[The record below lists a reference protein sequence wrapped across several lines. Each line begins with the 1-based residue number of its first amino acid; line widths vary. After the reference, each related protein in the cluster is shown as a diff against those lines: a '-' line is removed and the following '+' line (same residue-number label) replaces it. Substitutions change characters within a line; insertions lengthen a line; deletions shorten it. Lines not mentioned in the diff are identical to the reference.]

1 MAKNIKAKKMSKLTL
16 VSTGAGGS
24 RYLTQEAIC
33 AIEEADLVVAYTKY
47 AKDLPHLVADKEVF
61 TTPMTKEIERVQYAI
76 DAARNGK
83 KVALLS
89 NGDANVYAM
98 GSLVVELLD
107 TLNLWDEIDY
117 TALPGISAVLALASE
132 VGAPL
137 SQDFCLISLSDRLT
151 DAHLIQKRIHNA
163 LDCDMIIAIYNPK
176 SRSRLE
182 PYRGMLEQL
191 KDLDESRVVVLGRDL
206 GRQDQTIEILT
217 SKELVEAGVENEKVN
232 MSTTLLIGNSTTRL
246 TKNQKVLTPRGYLN
260 KYDLSGVQKGEWK
273 KIH

>member
-1 MAKNIKAKKMSKLTL
+1 MSKLTL

-24 RYLTQEAIC
+24 RYLTGEAID
-33 AIEEADLVVAYTKY
+33 AINEADLIVAYTKY
-47 AKDLPHLVADKEVF
+47 AKDLPELIQDKEVF

-76 DAARNGK
+76 DEAKKGR

-107 TLNLWDEIDY
+107 TLDLWDTIEY
-117 TALPGISAVLALASE
+117 VALAGISSVLALASE

-151 DAHLIQKRIHNA
+151 AAPLIQKRIEFA
-163 LDCDMIIAIYNPK
+163 LEADFVISIYNPK

-182 PYRGMLEQL
+182 PYQGMLNQL
-191 KDLDESRVVVLGRDL
+191 ASLERDRVVVIARDL
-206 GRQDQTIEILT
+206 GRENQMIKIVT
-217 SKELVEAGVENEKVN
+217 STQLVEAGVESEDVN
-232 MSTTLLIGNSTTRL
+232 MSTTLLIGNSTTKL
-246 TKNQKVLTPRGYLN
+246 TKDGRVLTPRGYLN
-260 KYDLSGVQKGEWK
+260 KYDLSGVEKEDWE
-273 KIH
+273 KISLV